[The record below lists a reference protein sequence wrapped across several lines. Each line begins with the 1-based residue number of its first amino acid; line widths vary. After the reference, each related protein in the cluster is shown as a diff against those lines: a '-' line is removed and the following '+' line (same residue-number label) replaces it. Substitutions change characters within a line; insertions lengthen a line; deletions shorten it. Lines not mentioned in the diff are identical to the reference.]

1 VPNEPSSITAGGQQ
15 SIVLAVP
22 GALLEQIAV
31 RVAELLHDQTKKRG
45 DESSVWLDVDGACT
59 YLCLSRDALY
69 KLTAAQAIPCRKK
82 AGGQG
87 LRFHRDELDA
97 WMETQYPRLDR
108 LA

>member
-1 VPNEPSSITAGGQQ
+1 MHNHPSSNTTGRDS

-22 GALLEQIAV
+22 GVLVEQIAV
-31 RVAELLHDQTKKRG
+31 RVAELLRG
-45 DESSVWLDVDGACT
+45 QAQRRDEVASVWLDVDGACA

-87 LRFHRDELDA
+87 LRFRRDELDG
-97 WMETQYPRLDR
+97 WMETRYPRLDR
-108 LA
+108 PG

>member
-1 VPNEPSSITAGGQQ
+1 M
-15 SIVLAVP
+15 LAVP